1 MTQNVS
7 LSGRESLTGP
17 VAPEITGGIVGS
29 GTAARLADEESG
41 TDDPFQIGIGD
52 SSIKDTGGPSAEN
65 RSEHERMCDYHG
77 GDPCDDDADYRHL
90 RDRHREHD
98 RGRRD

>member
-1 MTQNVS
+1 
-7 LSGRESLTGP
+7 
-17 VAPEITGGIVGS
+17 
-29 GTAARLADEESG
+29 
-41 TDDPFQIGIGD
+41 
-52 SSIKDTGGPSAEN
+52 
-65 RSEHERMCDYHG
+65 MCDYHG